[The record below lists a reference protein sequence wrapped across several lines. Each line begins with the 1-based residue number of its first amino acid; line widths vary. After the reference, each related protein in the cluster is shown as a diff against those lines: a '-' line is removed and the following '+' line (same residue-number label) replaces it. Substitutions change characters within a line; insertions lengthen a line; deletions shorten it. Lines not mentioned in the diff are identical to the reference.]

1 MGGGVSVDGIRR
13 RVSDPVPLFQRFFV
27 IWLASSV
34 SMLPVGTQVGK
45 LVTRLWM
52 GWGNSGAWIG
62 DHVLEYGHRCGCID
76 ASIGLG
82 MCRH

>member
-1 MGGGVSVDGIRR
+1 MGVFCLWDPAPCTRSSASVPKVLRD
-13 RVSDPVPLFQRFFV
+13 
-27 IWLASSV
+27 LAGQFC
-34 SMLPVGTQVGK
+34 LDAAGTQVGK

-62 DHVLEYGHRCGCID
+62 DHVLEYGHRCGCIP